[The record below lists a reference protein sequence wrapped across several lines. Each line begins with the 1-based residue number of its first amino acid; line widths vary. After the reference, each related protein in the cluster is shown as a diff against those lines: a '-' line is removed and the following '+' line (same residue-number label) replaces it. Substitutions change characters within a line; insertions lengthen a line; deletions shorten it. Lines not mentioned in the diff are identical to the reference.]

1 MKETPSPTPAHRS
14 ETSKHREFFSPFA
27 LGSGV
32 DVGFGGDP
40 LVDHAITFDMPQPYT
55 SVGGAVQ
62 HLGGDAR
69 NLPFRRGTLDWIYS
83 SHLIEDFTYE
93 DLIPLLK
100 DWVTIIKPR
109 GGRLLLLAPDQ
120 QRFLAHC
127 ARTGQPINEAHKEPD
142 FSLGTFKKKVLP
154 FIAARY
160 ELRVLAEFDDQD
172 EYSWGIALEREK
184 L

>member
-1 MKETPSPTPAHRS
+1 MKPTPSHLS
-14 ETSKHREFFSPFA
+14 ETSKHRHFFEPFT
-27 LGSGV
+27 LGSGL
-32 DVGFGGDP
+32 DVGFGGDA
-40 LVDHAITFDMPQPYT
+40 LVEHAITFDMPQPYT
-55 SVGGAVQ
+55 KVGDTIQ

-69 NLPFRRGTLDWIYS
+69 DLPFKKGTLDWIYS

-93 DLIPLLK
+93 DLIPVLRG
-100 DWVTIIKPR
+100 WVTIIKPV

-127 ARTGQPINEAHKEPD
+127 AKTGQPINEAHKEPD

-154 FIAARY
+154 FIAGRY
-160 ELRVLAEFDDQD
+160 ELRVLAEFDDKT
-172 EYSWGIALEREK
+172 EYSWGIVLGREK